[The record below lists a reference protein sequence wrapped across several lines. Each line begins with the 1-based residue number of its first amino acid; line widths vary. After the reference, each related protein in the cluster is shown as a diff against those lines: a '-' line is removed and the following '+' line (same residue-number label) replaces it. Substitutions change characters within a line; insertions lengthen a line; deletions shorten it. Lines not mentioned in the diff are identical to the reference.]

1 MKPETNLEKLLAT
14 MEPELHPG
22 EFAFATVSS
31 ADFEEMQA
39 GIWGWFREPEGIT
52 LIGER
57 SALAATGLETTFPCR
72 MITLKVHSA
81 LEAVGF
87 LAIITAKLAAA
98 GISTNAI
105 SAYYHDHL
113 FVPVGRAD
121 DAMQVLQRM
130 MAVSNK
136 R

>member
-1 MKPETNLEKLLAT
+1 MKAETNLEKLLAT

-22 EFAFATVSS
+22 EFAYATVDSVEFG
-31 ADFEEMQA
+31 ALQTE
-39 GIWGWFREPEGIT
+39 IWGWFREPEGIT

-57 SALAATGLETTFPCR
+57 ATLAAAGLETTFPCR

-87 LAIITAKLAAA
+87 LAAITAKLTAV

-113 FVPVGRAD
+113 LVPVERAE
-121 DAMQVLQRM
+121 AAIEILRGM
-130 MAVSNK
+130 MNAE
-136 R
+136 